1 MFEDF
6 LNYIK
11 NEKRYSEHTIRA
23 YENDLYQYLDFGQ
36 STSKDFNPLMGD
48 HQIIRKWIVFLMQ
61 NGDKA
66 RSVNRKI
73 STLKSYYKFL
83 FKQGVIQNLPM
94 EKIVKPKMEKNL
106 PYFVEKN
113 SINQLLDCFPFPDT
127 FEGLRDRTIILA
139 FYCTGMRLSE
149 LSHLKI
155 NDIDFNSSQLKVL
168 GKRNKERIIPF
179 GIELRVAF
187 KKYIEERNKISQ
199 PHNILFITSK
209 GVPVYDKL
217 VYRVVNKY
225 LGEVTTMKKRSPHV
239 LRHTFATHL
248 LNNGAELDA
257 IKELLGHSNLM
268 ATQIY
273 THTTFER
280 LIEIYNQAHP
290 RA

>member
-113 SINQLLDCFPFPDT
+113 SINQLLDCVPFPDT